1 MEGFAN
7 PRSIAMREWF
17 WTVLT
22 ALVFAQGAYCQTAD
36 SQSSAAVAQAEQ
48 LIAANE
54 LERANE
60 LLADYI
66 RNYPNDNAVL
76 VELGQV
82 QLKQGLNDDAM
93 KSFEAVLQNLPGSNA
108 ARNGEVKAATTA
120 ALADRKAGSPD
131 YALIDLLRA
140 RKVVADSPELLLDIG
155 IQEESMRIYHDADD
169 TLTKARELAPQDV
182 KILYALAHVELD
194 EQKLPEAE
202 ANLRAYLKARP
213 DDATAHYGLGKLLH
227 MELRVDE
234 AKTELNRSIE
244 LVPRQSASYYELGEM
259 ALEQE
264 QDKDATSEFEKVLSF
279 APNHGGALTGMGIL
293 SFRSKDYPAA
303 EQYLKNAILNAPD
316 YPAAHHYYALVLVRL
331 GRTDEAKNEAALA
344 TKLDEEQTKTS
355 RGNFLTEIH

>member
-1 MEGFAN
+1 
-7 PRSIAMREWF
+7 MRAWF
-17 WTVLT
+17 WTVL
-22 ALVFAQGAYCQTAD
+22 AVAVFAQVIYCQTGG
-36 SQSSAAVAQAEQ
+36 SQSSTAVARAER
-48 LIAANE
+48 LIAANQ

-60 LLADYI
+60 LLTDYI
-66 RNYPNDNAVL
+66 RNHPNDDAVY

-93 KSFEAVLQNLPGSNA
+93 NSFEAVLQNLPGSNA
-108 ARNGEVKAATTA
+108 ARDGEVRAATAA
-120 ALADRKAGSPD
+120 ALADRKVGSPD

-155 IQEESMRIYHDADD
+155 IQEESMRIYHDADE
-169 TLTKARELAPQDV
+169 TLTKARELAPQDL

-194 EQKLPEAE
+194 EQKMPEAE
-202 ANLRAYLKARP
+202 ANLRAYLKAKP

-234 AKTELNRSIE
+234 AKTELNRSIG

-264 QDKDATSEFEKVLSF
+264 QNDDAMSEFQKVLSL

-293 SFRSKDYPAA
+293 SFRAKNYPAA
-303 EQYLKNAILNAPD
+303 EQYLKSAILNAPD

-331 GRTDEAKNEAALA
+331 GRTDEAKDEAAMA
-344 TKLDEEQTKTS
+344 TKLDEEQTKAS